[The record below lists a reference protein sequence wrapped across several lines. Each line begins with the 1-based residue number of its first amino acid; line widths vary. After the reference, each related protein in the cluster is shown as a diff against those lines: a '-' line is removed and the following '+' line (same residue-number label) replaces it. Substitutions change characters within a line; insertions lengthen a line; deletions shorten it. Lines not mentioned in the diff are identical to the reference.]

1 MILKNCRLI
10 PELCEGFQEENADIR
25 IEGNAIAEILPPNGT
40 YEGEEVIDCTG
51 KTVLPGLFNIHNHLF
66 FNTMDWSKIRG
77 GMTEYEYT
85 MTAVRF
91 MNKLL
96 AYGFTSLRDVGSPY
110 NLAIKLRDD
119 INAGKMVGPDIKACG
134 IIITPDHVAPA
145 ELEVY
150 SANYGEACNSPYE
163 LRGKVRRQI
172 AEGADFIK
180 ILGCS
185 VAPCNRG
192 DGSLFYEDEMAEL
205 VNTVKKENTYLAI
218 HTNSV
223 ESNTDALELETYSLE
238 HGHLWTK
245 EHTQLW
251 LAHGKK
257 THIVPTLQVTWC
269 WGKDTCV
276 PMCSGLLDAYNAG
289 AKFGFGT
296 DATEEVFTADP
307 GGEFIARSE
316 VWGIP
321 NVEILKQATIYSAEI
336 NGTADE
342 RGSIK
347 VGKRADFAIIDGNPD
362 EDLTLMGKPCAY
374 VLKDGVVVASNGLVR
389 SVM

>member
-10 PELCEGFQEENADIR
+10 PELCEGFQKTNADIR
-25 IEGNAIAEILPPNGT
+25 IEGNMIAEILPANGT
-40 YEGEEVIDCTG
+40 YTDQEVIDCTG

-66 FNTMDWSKIRG
+66 FYTMDWPKIRG
-77 GMTEYEYT
+77 GLTEYEYT

-96 AYGFTSLRDVGSPY
+96 SYGFTSLRDVGSPY
-110 NLAIKLRDD
+110 NLAIKLRND

-134 IIITPDHVAPA
+134 IIITPTHMAPA
-145 ELEVY
+145 ELECY
-150 SANYGEACNSPYE
+150 SSNYGEPCDSPYAV
-163 LRGKVRRQI
+163 RAKVRKQI
-172 AEGADFIK
+172 VEGADFIK
-180 ILGCS
+180 ILGCPA
-185 VAPCNRG
+185 APCAHG

-205 VNTVKKENTYLAI
+205 INTVNKEKSYLAI
-218 HTNSV
+218 HTNSI
-223 ESNTDALELETYSLE
+223 ESNTDTLNYEVYSLE
-238 HGHLWTK
+238 HGHFWTK

-251 LAHGKK
+251 LDHGKK
-257 THIVPTLQVTWC
+257 THIVPTLQVTWVY
-269 WGKDTCV
+269 GKDVCAWH
-276 PMCSGLLDAYNAG
+276 CAGLMDAYQAG

-321 NVEILKQATIYSAEI
+321 SVEIFKQATIYSAEI
-336 NGTADE
+336 MGTANE

-347 VGKRADFAIIDGNPD
+347 IGKRADFAIIDGNPD

-374 VLKDGVVVASNGLVR
+374 VLKDGVVVASNGLVKAI
-389 SVM
+389 